1 MLINIVREEA
11 RLLTEWAV
19 EVAAGPS
26 LLWYIVIFG
35 DSKESMDE
43 YFGFQVSSLVLL
55 VALFLTATSLWLLV
69 ISPSILKSLVFDV
82 LSITL
87 KVVEQLYLKVV
98 EQLYLEKAGW
108 REAPALATLAA
119 LVNQPSL
126 RFVYFV
132 NFFPH

>member
-1 MLINIVREEA
+1 
-11 RLLTEWAV
+11 
-19 EVAAGPS
+19 
-26 LLWYIVIFG
+26 
-35 DSKESMDE
+35 MDE

-87 KVVEQLYLKVV
+87 KVVEQLYL
-98 EQLYLEKAGW
+98 EKAGW

-119 LVNQPSL
+119 LVNQRSL
-126 RFVYFV
+126 RFVNFV

>member
-1 MLINIVREEA
+1 
-11 RLLTEWAV
+11 
-19 EVAAGPS
+19 
-26 LLWYIVIFG
+26 
-35 DSKESMDE
+35 MDE

-87 KVVEQLYLKVV
+87 KVVEQLYL
-98 EQLYLEKAGW
+98 EKAGW

-126 RFVYFV
+126 RFVD
-132 NFFPH
+132 FFPH

>member
-1 MLINIVREEA
+1 
-11 RLLTEWAV
+11 
-19 EVAAGPS
+19 
-26 LLWYIVIFG
+26 
-35 DSKESMDE
+35 MDE

-82 LSITL
+82 LS
-87 KVVEQLYLKVV
+87 KVV

-126 RFVYFV
+126 RFV

>member
-1 MLINIVREEA
+1 
-11 RLLTEWAV
+11 
-19 EVAAGPS
+19 
-26 LLWYIVIFG
+26 
-35 DSKESMDE
+35 MDE

-82 LSITL
+82 LS
-87 KVVEQLYLKVV
+87 KVV

-119 LVNQPSL
+119 LVNQPNL
-126 RFVYFV
+126 RFVNFV

>member
-1 MLINIVREEA
+1 
-11 RLLTEWAV
+11 
-19 EVAAGPS
+19 
-26 LLWYIVIFG
+26 
-35 DSKESMDE
+35 MDE

-82 LSITL
+82 LS
-87 KVVEQLYLKVV
+87 KVV

-119 LVNQPSL
+119 LVNPYIHIH
-126 RFVYFV
+126 RD
-132 NFFPH
+132 

>member
-1 MLINIVREEA
+1 
-11 RLLTEWAV
+11 
-19 EVAAGPS
+19 
-26 LLWYIVIFG
+26 
-35 DSKESMDE
+35 MDE

-82 LSITL
+82 LS
-87 KVVEQLYLKVV
+87 KVV

-126 RFVYFV
+126 RFVNFV

>member
-1 MLINIVREEA
+1 
-11 RLLTEWAV
+11 
-19 EVAAGPS
+19 
-26 LLWYIVIFG
+26 
-35 DSKESMDE
+35 MDE
-43 YFGFQVSSLVLL
+43 YFRFQVSRLVLL

-119 LVNQPSL
+119 LVNQRSL
-126 RFVYFV
+126 RFVNFV